1 MRKYVKIYYDWGTAT
16 ETLSDA
22 EKGRLI
28 DAIVAYASEKRALN
42 LSGAERHV
50 FPTFRAQI
58 DRDEA
63 DYQASIEN
71 GKKGGRPKKG
81 SETQPNLKKPRFS
94 GETEKNQYKDK
105 DKDEDYDKDYDKED
119 IYSSGA
125 SPEPTITLPLNDGTE
140 YPILPEHVQEWAGLY
155 PAVDVIQQLRAMRG
169 WLLSDPKRRKTKA
182 GILRFVNSWLSRE
195 QNRGPSR
202 SKQEQTPK
210 KLSYDPDKIEHD
222 SLYNVPVITRR
233 SG

>member
-1 MRKYVKIYYDWGTAT
+1 MQKYIKAYYDWLDVMEA
-16 ETLSDA
+16 LSDG
-22 EKGRLI
+22 ERGRLI
-28 DAIVAYASEKRALN
+28 TAVLMYARDGVSPS
-42 LSGAERHV
+42 LSGAERYV
-50 FPTFRAQI
+50 FPAIRSQI
-58 DRDEA
+58 DRDKKSYEE
-63 DYQASIEN
+63 SVEN

-81 SETQPNLKKPRFS
+81 SETHQNPSKPKPKKET
-94 GETEKNQYKDK
+94 GENQYKDK
-105 DKDEDYDKDYDKED
+105 DKEEDKDKDEDKED
-119 IYSSGA
+119 IYSSEA

-169 WLLSDPKRRKTKA
+169 WLLSDPKRRKTRT
-182 GILRFVNSWLSRE
+182 GIMRFVNSWLSRE

-202 SKQEQTPK
+202 SKQEQPPK